1 MRQLGLPDRGRRRRN
16 VVGDSLKRHNS
27 LPLPDLDQRVA
38 PAGIAVFWI
47 AGRPDIEKSHATYL
61 FDVWTVCMPA
71 DDDVRVGSLRDAP
84 ECRLGTILVEI
95 LIDPSR
101 AAVDEQ
107 EFDTVEFKTDLRSK
121 RTEEG
126 FVLGRHMCLG
136 PLKRPIVQATVLLV
150 SVGAPALV
158 TIEAGSIVVIPH
170 HGRDLRLM
178 KQLDDVVWE
187 RPVANDI
194 AEAIDL
200 VDGFAFDLVQDR
212 PEGVDVPVNITED
225 REPGFAGS
233 TQTRFALPKR
243 AFLLTLDHRN

>member
-1 MRQLGLPDRGRRRRN
+1 MDGVYARRRRRLRWQPPRCA
-16 VVGDSLKRHNS
+16 GMSPRD
-27 LPLPDLDQRVA
+27 DLR
-38 PAGIAVFWI
+38 
-47 AGRPDIEKSHATYL
+47 
-61 FDVWTVCMPA
+61 
-71 DDDVRVGSLRDAP
+71 RD
-84 ECRLGTILVEI
+84 T
-95 LIDPSR
+95 PSR

-107 EFDTVEFKTDLRSK
+107 EFETVEFKTDLRSK

-136 PLKRPIVQATVLLV
+136 PLERPIVQATVLLV

-170 HGRDLRLM
+170 NGRDLRVM

-225 REPGFAGS
+225 REPGFADS
-233 TQTRFALPKR
+233 FQT
-243 AFLLTLDHRN
+243 